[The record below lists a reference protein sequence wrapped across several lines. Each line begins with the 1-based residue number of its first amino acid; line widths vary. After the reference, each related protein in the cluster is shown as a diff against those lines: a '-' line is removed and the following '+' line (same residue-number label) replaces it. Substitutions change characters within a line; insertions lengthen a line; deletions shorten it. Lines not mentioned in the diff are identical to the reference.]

1 MHRLEEVPTISSP
14 EINPPPIHRFDRTQY
29 GHFGEFGNGANI
41 RAFYLQ
47 SSISAANLREISL
60 LTEIPG
66 AEKWSIR
73 DLFQRDLDLDRVQW
87 EIKPHFEDPEKIK
100 FFSPLTLTLLPM
112 VNGVVSDRMPRAIE
126 SEEQF
131 NGQSWTCVSRG
142 SYYRFRHQKDTPQWT
157 YLEWNSSITKMVAI
171 DGQHRLATMRSIL
184 EDGVRQRVAD
194 FNDWNIPVII
204 ASFRAATSD
213 DQAPTVLEVMRQL
226 FSNIN
231 TEAKTVSEGRQILL
245 NDIQPNSICTQE
257 LIERS
262 HENDLKDTNERDN
275 SIMPLLGF
283 DWRLSTKDESADA
296 TASYNAG
303 GIQSVIEIHEVFK
316 NFVLGE
322 DCDQDQVDYFE
333 ALLNIDTEL
342 LNEML
347 EHRHI
352 PLNRAHELRREV
364 RKHLVSG
371 VGTVL
376 ERFTP
381 YRDYITALREFEK
394 ELTSPSSESGII
406 YQHAFSERRYGRNDD
421 LAVSREQID
430 EATIEIES
438 RIPDLKK
445 DHIPRLFERA
455 IGTRGIFYAFGELAW
470 GEILNTNSQLDSI
483 QGCAD
488 EYVRLLDAVYDD
500 DWLSLED
507 ESEGRVYM
515 KHCAIDHEDR
525 IINFKFKDIHRGLGN
540 YVLMLVVA
548 YDANKDQRFE
558 DFLNDDGWWSEQIA
572 LYRRTVLTGFKKE
585 ARPIVQNDFPTLS
598 KAEQN
603 HKILERAT
611 EATNNQ
617 VSLFV
622 DALIAVSPDLND
634 ILPHVG
640 ELS

>member
-1 MHRLEEVPTISSP
+1 MSTP
-14 EINPPPIHRFDRTQY
+14 EITPPPVHQFNRTQY

-47 SSISAANLREISL
+47 SAIRAADLSEISL

-73 DLFQRDLDLDRVQW
+73 DLFQRDLDLERVQR
-87 EIKPHFEDPEKIK
+87 EIKPHFEDSEKIK

-112 VNGVVSDRMPRAIE
+112 KNGLVSDRMPRAIE

-131 NGQSWTCVSRG
+131 DGQQWTCVSRG
-142 SYYRFRHQKDTPQWT
+142 SYYRFRHLKGTPQWT
-157 YLEWNSSITKMVAI
+157 YLEWNSSITKLVAI

-184 EDGVRQRVAD
+184 EDGAKQKVTD

-204 ASFRAATSD
+204 ASFRAATAD
-213 DQAPTVLEVMRQL
+213 DEAPTVLEVMRQL

-262 HENDLKDTNERDN
+262 HENDLNDVNERDE

-283 DWRLSTKDESADA
+283 DWRLNAKDESADA

-303 GIQSVIEIHEVFK
+303 GIQSVVEIHEVFK
-316 NFVLGE
+316 NFVLGD

-333 ALLNIDTEL
+333 ALLDVDSEL

-347 EHRHI
+347 EHKHI

-364 RKHLVSG
+364 KNRLISG

-376 ERFTP
+376 ESFTP
-381 YRDYITALREFEK
+381 YREYFKALREFEK
-394 ELTSPSSESGII
+394 ELTSANSSSGTL
-406 YQHAFSERRYGRNDD
+406 YQHAFAERRYGRNDA

-430 EATIEIES
+430 AATIEIER

-445 DHIPRLFERA
+445 EHIPRLFERA
-455 IGTRGIFYAFGELAW
+455 IGSRGIFYAFGELAW
-470 GEILNTNSQLDSI
+470 SEIFNTDSEIDSI
-483 QGCAD
+483 QECAD
-488 EYVRLLDAVYDD
+488 EYVRLLNAVYDD
-500 DWLSLED
+500 DWLSLE
-507 ESEGRVYM
+507 EGSEGRMYLN
-515 KHCAIDHEDR
+515 HCAVDHEDR
-525 IINFKFKDIHRGLGN
+525 IINFKFKDISKGIGN
-540 YVLMLVVA
+540 YVLMIVVA
-548 YDANKDQRFE
+548 YDANRDQHFE
-558 DFLNDDGWWSEQIA
+558 DFLNDEGWWSDQIA
-572 LYRRTVLTGFKKE
+572 LYHRTILTGFKKE

-603 HKILERAT
+603 HKILEKAT
-611 EATNNQ
+611 QAADNQ
-617 VSLFV
+617 TRQFV
-622 DALIAVSPDLND
+622 DALIAVSGDLND
-634 ILPHVG
+634 ILPHF
-640 ELS
+640 EESS

>member
-1 MHRLEEVPTISSP
+1 MYGLEEVPSLSSP
-14 EINPPPIHRFDRTQY
+14 EITLPPVHLFDRTQY

-47 SSISAANLREISL
+47 SAIRAANLKEISL

-66 AEKWSIR
+66 AEKWSTR
-73 DLFQRDLDLDRVQW
+73 DLFQRDLDIERVQK
-87 EIKPHFEDPEKIK
+87 EIKPHFEDSEKIK

-112 VNGVVSDRMPRAIE
+112 ENGVVSDRMPRAIE

-131 NGQSWTCVSRG
+131 EGQPWTCVSRG
-142 SYYRFRHQKDTPQWT
+142 NYYRFRHPKNTPQWT
-157 YLEWNSSITKMVAI
+157 YLEWNSSITKLVAI

-184 EDGVRQRVAD
+184 EDGTKQKVVD

-204 ASFRAATSD
+204 ASFRAATFD
-213 DQAPTVLEVMRQL
+213 DNVPTVLEVMRQL

-231 TEAKTVSEGRQILL
+231 IEAKTVSEGRQILL

-262 HENDLKDTNERDN
+262 HLNDLKDVNERDD

-283 DWRLSTKDESADA
+283 DWRMNAKDESADA

-303 GIQSVIEIHEVFK
+303 GIQSVVEIREVFRH
-316 NFVLGE
+316 FILGD
-322 DCDQDQVDYFE
+322 DCDQGQIDYFE
-333 ALLNIDTEL
+333 VLLDIDTEL

-364 RKHLVSG
+364 RSHLVSG
-371 VGTVL
+371 VCTVL

-381 YRDYITALREFEK
+381 YREYIKALREFER
-394 ELTSPSSESGII
+394 ELTSVNSSAGTI
-406 YQHAFSERRYGRNDD
+406 YQHAFTERRYGRNDE

-430 EATIEIES
+430 DASVLIEN
-438 RIPDLKK
+438 RIPDLKRA
-445 DHIPRLFERA
+445 HIPRLFERA
-455 IGTRGIFYAFGELAW
+455 IGSRALFYAFGELA
-470 GEILNTNSQLDSI
+470 ETDLLNNDSTTRSLQECAEVYIDLLNT
-483 QGCAD
+483 
-488 EYVRLLDAVYDD
+488 VYDGY
-500 DWLSLED
+500 WLSLED
-507 ESEGRVYM
+507 GCKGRTYLR
-515 KHCAIDHEDR
+515 HCAIDHENR
-525 IINFKFKDIHRGLGN
+525 IINFKFKDIHKGIGN

-548 YDANKDQRFE
+548 YDANGDQRFE
-558 DFLNDDGWWSEQIA
+558 DFVYDEGWWSEKIA
-572 LYRRTVLTGFKKE
+572 LYRRTVLTGYKKE

-598 KAEQN
+598 KAKQN
-603 HKILERAT
+603 HQIQKRAT
-611 EATNNQ
+611 EAARNQ
-617 VSLFV
+617 VSKFV
-622 DALIAVSPDLND
+622 DALIEVSPDLND
-634 ILPHVG
+634 ILPHLE